1 MKSAEVKILVVDDEK
16 GILEALQTHLE
27 LEGYHVDIANSAKD
41 ALEYFQK
48 EPYHIVLTDIN
59 MPIMDGLVLLEEI
72 KALRGDTVVIMMT
85 AYTSLT
91 KVLLSRAH
99 GATDY
104 VLKPFRDLAEV
115 DDAVKRAIDQL
126 TRWGRIIEETKS
138 VKLNAKL

>member
-1 MKSAEVKILVVDDEK
+1 MDAKNIRILVVDDEK
-16 GILEALQTHLE
+16 GILESLQTHLE
-27 LEGYHVDIANSAKD
+27 LDGYHVDVANTAKD
-41 ALEYFQK
+41 ALQLFQK

-59 MPIMDGLVLLEEI
+59 MPVMDGLVLLEEI
-72 KALRGDTVVIMMT
+72 QALRGDTIVIMMT

-104 VLKPFRDLAEV
+104 VLKPFRDLSEV
-115 DDAVKRAIDQL
+115 DAAIQRAADVL
-126 TRWGRIIEETKS
+126 ERWNRIIEETKT

>member
-1 MKSAEVKILVVDDEK
+1 MNPKNIRILIVDDEK

-27 LEGYHVDIANSAKD
+27 LDGYQVDVANSAKE
-41 ALEYFQK
+41 ALEFFQK
-48 EPYHIVLTDIN
+48 EPYHIVMTDIN
-59 MPIMDGLVLLEEI
+59 MPVMDGLVLLEEI
-72 KALRGDTVVIMMT
+72 KALRGDTIVVMIT

-104 VLKPFRDLAEV
+104 VLKPFRDLSEV
-115 DDAVKRAIDQL
+115 DEALHRAIEQL
-126 TRWGRIIEETKS
+126 DRWNKIIEETKS

>member
-1 MKSAEVKILVVDDEK
+1 MKNADIKILIVDDEK

-27 LEGYHVDIANSAKD
+27 LDGYHVDVANSAKD

-48 EPYHIVLTDIN
+48 EPYHVVLTDIN

-72 KALRGDTVVIMMT
+72 KALRGDTVVLMMT

-104 VLKPFRDLAEV
+104 VLKPFRDLSEV
-115 DDAVKRAIDQL
+115 DEAVKRAIYQID
-126 TRWGRIIEETKS
+126 RWNKIIEETKS
-138 VKLNAKL
+138 VKLNAKM

>member
-1 MKSAEVKILVVDDEK
+1 MKQSDFKVLIVDDEK

-27 LEGYHVDIANSAKD
+27 LEGYNVDVANSAKD

-48 EPYHIVLTDIN
+48 DPYHIVLTDIN

-72 KALRGDTVVIMMT
+72 KAIRGDTVVIMMT

-104 VLKPFRDLAEV
+104 VLKPFRDLGEV
-115 DDAVKRAIDQL
+115 DEAVKRAIEQII
-126 TRWGRIIEETKS
+126 RWNRIIEETKS
-138 VKLNAKL
+138 VKLNAKM

>member
-1 MKSAEVKILVVDDEK
+1 MKNSDFKILIVDDEK

-27 LEGYHVDIANSAKD
+27 LEDYQVDIANSAKD

-48 EPYHIVLTDIN
+48 EPYHVVLTDIN

-72 KALRGDTVVIMMT
+72 KAMRGDTVVIMMT

-104 VLKPFRDLAEV
+104 VLKPFRDLSEV
-115 DDAVKRAIDQL
+115 DDAIKRAIEQII
-126 TRWGRIIEETKS
+126 RWNRIIEETKT
-138 VKLNAKL
+138 VKLNAKV